1 MRRFSTSVWQRSHAL
16 GSSAS
21 QIASA
26 NTQTH
31 TLDEAHLTSPGATVG
46 TIAYMSPEQIRAKE
60 LDARTD
66 LFSFG
71 VVLYEMATGALPFR
85 GETSG
90 MVFPSIL
97 NRLTVAPA
105 RINPEVPH
113 KLEEIIQKALEK
125 DREVRYQSA
134 AEMRAELKR
143 LKRDTESQ
151 VVSGGPSRRLQ
162 LAIARSGSSGLCPRW
177 RCWPQEFWLGVSC
190 AHTPRTGR
198 PSIRSQSCPSPT
210 RARIPRWT
218 TSVTVCPP
226 LFPGFLISR

>member
-1 MRRFSTSVWQRSHAL
+1 
-16 GSSAS
+16 
-21 QIASA
+21 
-26 NTQTH
+26 
-31 TLDEAHLTSPGATVG
+31 LTSPGATVG
-46 TIAYMSPEQIRAKE
+46 TIAYMSPEQVRAKE

-90 MVFPSIL
+90 MIFESIL
-97 NRLTVAPA
+97 NRIPVAPV

-113 KLEEIIQKALEK
+113 KLEEIVQKALEK

-143 LKRDTESQ
+143 MKRDTESQ
-151 VVSGGPSRRLQ
+151 GVMAAPAEVETRKRPQRLLWVLPVIIL
-162 LAIARSGSSGLCPRW
+162 LAAAG
-177 RCWPQEFWLGVSC
+177 FWLGVSC
-190 AHTPRTGR
+190 AHTPRRAR
-198 PSIRSQSCPSPT
+198 PSIRLLFYHSPT
-210 RARIPRWT
+210 PARIPRWT

-226 LFPGFLISR
+226 KSRILFPGFRIFR